1 MCLPKATVHQ
11 NAQNYKRDSYSNEER
26 QVIHKS
32 KILCCIMCVDDS
44 QIYQFNFDLFLL
56 YPTVI
61 SGCFI
66 QSLMK
71 RQEAHSNLRTESI
84 YEELLNIRGY

>member
-1 MCLPKATVHQ
+1 
-11 NAQNYKRDSYSNEER
+11 
-26 QVIHKS
+26 
-32 KILCCIMCVDDS
+32 MCVDDS
-44 QIYQFNFDLFLL
+44 QIYQFNFDLFRL